1 MIVAEKPRT
10 TLQRGFTCDACRAP
24 IPATQA
30 YRVTCAKC
38 RQTYTAEATHDR
50 RQ

>member
-1 MIVAEKPRT
+1 MIVAEKPRA
-10 TLQRGFTCDACRAP
+10 TLQRGFTCFCGAP

-38 RQTYTAEATHDR
+38 HQTYTAEVTHDR